1 MRAVGVDT
9 GGTFTDFVW
18 LQDGRMRIHKQLSTP
33 DDPSRTVLDGLAR
46 LGAAPKAPVV
56 HGSTVATNA
65 LLERRGAR
73 TALVTTAG
81 FADVL
86 EIGRQNRP
94 ELYALVPQKPPPLV
108 PRPWRLEVDERLSA
122 TGEVLAPL
130 REESLAAVVAALA
143 AAEIESVAVCL
154 LFSYLLP
161 DHEQAIRDY
170 LLSANLPHLQHISL
184 SSEIL
189 PEYRE
194 YERTATTAINAYVAP
209 VMGRY
214 LRRLEAG
221 LSPRPLTVMQ
231 SNGGVI
237 GAERVAQE
245 AERTVLSGPAGGVVG
260 AFYVASQAGFPEI
273 ISFDMGGTSTDV
285 ALCPGRLPLTGA
297 AEVIGLPLRLPTLD
311 IHTVGAGGG
320 SLATVDAGG
329 ALQVGPASAGADPG
343 PICYGLGSAP
353 PQPHLI
359 AEGGEP
365 LWVTT
370 TDANLLLGRLQPDQ
384 FLGGEMA
391 LQREPAGRALAA
403 LAEKLVAADAIAA
416 AWGVVQVAN
425 TTMER
430 AIRRISIERGYD
442 PRRFTLVAFGGAGPL
457 HACELAESLQIPRV
471 LVPAVPGV
479 LSALGMVVAAPTRDY
494 TRTVLRAVA
503 PGDGG
508 IARWLEAAFAPLVEQ
523 AEAEMAAEGHGKPIL
538 RRSLDMRYAGQSH
551 ELTVPYEPGA
561 VAGRFHEA
569 HRQRYGYEQVGA
581 GMEIVTLRLQ
591 AVAGFEPPALP
602 HQEPGPPDAGDALA
616 GQREVWFGGRPHR
629 AALYRRDRLRAG
641 HRFVGPAIVVQ
652 YDTTTIVPPGW
663 GAAVDTWLNLIL
675 ERPALE

>member
-221 LSPRPLTVMQ
+221 
-231 SNGGVI
+231 
-237 GAERVAQE
+237 
-245 AERTVLSGPAGGVVG
+245 
-260 AFYVASQAGFPEI
+260 
-273 ISFDMGGTSTDV
+273 
-285 ALCPGRLPLTGA
+285 
-297 AEVIGLPLRLPTLD
+297 
-311 IHTVGAGGG
+311 
-320 SLATVDAGG
+320 
-329 ALQVGPASAGADPG
+329 
-343 PICYGLGSAP
+343 
-353 PQPHLI
+353 
-359 AEGGEP
+359 
-365 LWVTT
+365 
-370 TDANLLLGRLQPDQ
+370 
-384 FLGGEMA
+384 
-391 LQREPAGRALAA
+391 
-403 LAEKLVAADAIAA
+403 
-416 AWGVVQVAN
+416 
-425 TTMER
+425 
-430 AIRRISIERGYD
+430 
-442 PRRFTLVAFGGAGPL
+442 
-457 HACELAESLQIPRV
+457 
-471 LVPAVPGV
+471 
-479 LSALGMVVAAPTRDY
+479 
-494 TRTVLRAVA
+494 
-503 PGDGG
+503 
-508 IARWLEAAFAPLVEQ
+508 
-523 AEAEMAAEGHGKPIL
+523 
-538 RRSLDMRYAGQSH
+538 
-551 ELTVPYEPGA
+551 
-561 VAGRFHEA
+561 
-569 HRQRYGYEQVGA
+569 
-581 GMEIVTLRLQ
+581 
-591 AVAGFEPPALP
+591 
-602 HQEPGPPDAGDALA
+602 
-616 GQREVWFGGRPHR
+616 
-629 AALYRRDRLRAG
+629 
-641 HRFVGPAIVVQ
+641 
-652 YDTTTIVPPGW
+652 
-663 GAAVDTWLNLIL
+663 
-675 ERPALE
+675 

>member
-18 LQDGRMRIHKQLSTP
+18 LQDGRLQIHKQLSTP

-170 LLSANLPHLQHISL
+170 LLAANLPHLQHISL

-237 GAERVAQE
+237 GAGRAAQE
-245 AERTVLSGPAGGVVG
+245 AARTVLSGPAGGVVG
-260 AFYVASQAGFPEI
+260 AFYVASQAGFPDRK
-273 ISFDMGGTSTDV
+273 S
-285 ALCPGRLPLTGA
+285 
-297 AEVIGLPLRLPTLD
+297 
-311 IHTVGAGGG
+311 
-320 SLATVDAGG
+320 
-329 ALQVGPASAGADPG
+329 
-343 PICYGLGSAP
+343 
-353 PQPHLI
+353 
-359 AEGGEP
+359 
-365 LWVTT
+365 
-370 TDANLLLGRLQPDQ
+370 
-384 FLGGEMA
+384 
-391 LQREPAGRALAA
+391 
-403 LAEKLVAADAIAA
+403 
-416 AWGVVQVAN
+416 VV
-425 TTMER
+425 
-430 AIRRISIERGYD
+430 
-442 PRRFTLVAFGGAGPL
+442 
-457 HACELAESLQIPRV
+457 
-471 LVPAVPGV
+471 
-479 LSALGMVVAAPTRDY
+479 
-494 TRTVLRAVA
+494 
-503 PGDGG
+503 
-508 IARWLEAAFAPLVEQ
+508 
-523 AEAEMAAEGHGKPIL
+523 
-538 RRSLDMRYAGQSH
+538 
-551 ELTVPYEPGA
+551 
-561 VAGRFHEA
+561 
-569 HRQRYGYEQVGA
+569 
-581 GMEIVTLRLQ
+581 
-591 AVAGFEPPALP
+591 
-602 HQEPGPPDAGDALA
+602 
-616 GQREVWFGGRPHR
+616 
-629 AALYRRDRLRAG
+629 
-641 HRFVGPAIVVQ
+641 
-652 YDTTTIVPPGW
+652 
-663 GAAVDTWLNLIL
+663 
-675 ERPALE
+675 